1 MADDEGFREF
11 VHARLGRL
19 SRTAFLLTGDHHA
32 AEDLVQDALARTCR
46 VWRRLADGGNP
57 EAYVRRVMYHL
68 QISRWRRKRL
78 GEVGCA
84 ELPERAFQR
93 DHAVDI
99 AERLSLRAALLA
111 LPPRQR
117 AVIVLRYFEDQTEAQ
132 TADVLG
138 CQIGTVKSNAFRAL
152 SRLRTLIP
160 DLESMDTVR
169 WTNSTGASPR

>member
-1 MADDEGFREF
+1 MDREFTDFDAFFRER
-11 VHARLGRL
+11 VPALLR
-19 SRTAFLLTGDHHA
+19 AAYLLTGDRHL

-57 EAYVRRVMYHL
+57 EAYARRVMYHL

-78 GEVGCA
+78 AEVASA

-132 TADVLG
+132 TAEILG

-152 SRLRTLIP
+152 SRLRQLVP
-160 DLESMDTVR
+160 DLESMDTAR
-169 WTNSTGASPR
+169 